1 MRRPIVVGNWKMN
14 MLISSSRK
22 WVEELLNIS
31 DCAGTIDIVVAP
43 PFTSI
48 SVVRQYLEGS
58 KVLLAGQ
65 NLASIAEGAQTGEI
79 SANMLKMQVVIM

>member
-48 SVVRQYLEGS
+48 SVVRQYLEGEQGPARRS
-58 KVLLAGQ
+58 KFSFNSRG
-65 NLASIAEGAQTGEI
+65 
-79 SANMLKMQVVIM
+79 SANGRNFS